1 MGVGGGSGEDGVSGH
16 RRRCTRE
23 GEACAK
29 GSVQRKQAKQGSEV
43 SEQDMGSSNKHFYT
57 KD

>member
-1 MGVGGGSGEDGVSGH
+1 MEGEWSQTC
-16 RRRCTRE
+16 RCTRE
-23 GEACAK
+23 GELCAK
-29 GSVQRKQAKQGSEV
+29 WECAKKAKQGSEV

>member
-1 MGVGGGSGEDGVSGH
+1 MSGH